1 MIRSFRIFILLCS
14 IGSTAH
20 AADLMEIYHHAL
32 RNDPQF
38 KAAYSNFLAQAEAIP
53 QAQSILLPQLGMTG
67 QLTRNNLG
75 VTTDRI
81 NTGQYY
87 NGQQLVLSA
96 SQMIFNLQAWDNVNL
111 AKASVKSAYA
121 TYNDATQN
129 LILRTAQAYFNVL
142 LAGDTLTYSTEKK
155 AANKRQLEQA
165 QDRFN
170 VGVDTVTSIYQ
181 AQAAYAQSTA
191 QVITAQNTLINEN
204 ENLRKITNAVYNNLS
219 PLRDNNVPLI
229 IPEPQVVDDWIATG
243 LKQNYLLL
251 AAKFSLQAARENI
264 KAQSTGAW
272 PTFAVQGTST
282 QNRDNIQNALLGPSR
297 ESLSTIALT
306 MNFPAIQGGLVES
319 LTRQA
324 KYEFQA
330 SSEQLEKNYR
340 DVLVNSRIAF
350 NDIITG
356 LNKVK
361 ADRETVFSQNKSLES
376 TTEQYLVGTR
386 TMLDVTIIQTY
397 LFQAQEQLATD
408 QYRYIMAILT
418 LKYYAG
424 SLSVNDLEEINSW
437 LKTTRYDGL
446 PQRYLNKNLK
456 TH

>member
-155 AANKRQLEQA
+155 QLT
-165 QDRFN
+165 N
-170 VGVDTVTSIYQ
+170 V
-181 AQAAYAQSTA
+181 
-191 QVITAQNTLINEN
+191 
-204 ENLRKITNAVYNNLS
+204 NLS
-219 PLRDNNVPLI
+219 
-229 IPEPQVVDDWIATG
+229 
-243 LKQNYLLL
+243 KH
-251 AAKFSLQAARENI
+251 K
-264 KAQSTGAW
+264 
-272 PTFAVQGTST
+272 
-282 QNRDNIQNALLGPSR
+282 
-297 ESLSTIALT
+297 
-306 MNFPAIQGGLVES
+306 
-319 LTRQA
+319 
-324 KYEFQA
+324 
-330 SSEQLEKNYR
+330 
-340 DVLVNSRIAF
+340 
-350 NDIITG
+350 
-356 LNKVK
+356 
-361 ADRETVFSQNKSLES
+361 
-376 TTEQYLVGTR
+376 
-386 TMLDVTIIQTY
+386 
-397 LFQAQEQLATD
+397 TD
-408 QYRYIMAILT
+408 LM
-418 LKYYAG
+418 
-424 SLSVNDLEEINSW
+424 
-437 LKTTRYDGL
+437 
-446 PQRYLNKNLK
+446 
-456 TH
+456 